1 MIKKCYTVLV
11 ETILL
16 SFLPWVNIDDVS
28 VSEEVTVWQ
37 RKVSAYLIL
46 IDLFGV
52 FLCKTEINA
61 NILVCY
67 DRL

>member
-28 VSEEVTVWQ
+28 
-37 RKVSAYLIL
+37 
-46 IDLFGV
+46 DM
-52 FLCKTEINA
+52 
-61 NILVCY
+61 LVKK
-67 DRL
+67 